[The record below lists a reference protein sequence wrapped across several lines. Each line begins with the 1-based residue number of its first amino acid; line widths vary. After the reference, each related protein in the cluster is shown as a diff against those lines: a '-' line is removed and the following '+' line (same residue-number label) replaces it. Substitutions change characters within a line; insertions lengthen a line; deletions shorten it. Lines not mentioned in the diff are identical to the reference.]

1 MRYCIENVVPKSR
14 MREETLAKWNSMV
27 PVDFAK
33 LNAASVGA
41 AISRP
46 RMVST
51 NMVSMPEIRK
61 KPTADPNIF
70 LLHGKTDSRTMPCVM
85 TCPRATWNP
94 VMVTDRK
101 SYGERFASTDELM
114 GLMGYQPGALKKAT
128 PDKEK
133 EKMMGNAFH
142 YQLVRALV
150 VTEEAEL
157 YSTCVQGRGSQED
170 VWAVLACIC

>member
-1 MRYCIENVVPKSR
+1 MASVGGDLFSRVCSIATELIGAYPRMKYCIENVVPKSK

-41 AISRP
+41 GISRP

-51 NMVSMPEIRK
+51 DMVPVPEIRQ

-70 LLHGKTDSRTMPCVM
+70 LQYGKTDSRTMPCAM
-85 TCPRATWNP
+85 TCPRGAWNP
-94 VMVTDRK
+94 VMVTNRK
-101 SYGERFASTDELM
+101 SYDERFASTDELM
-114 GLMGYQPGALKKAT
+114 GLMGYQPGALKQAT

-142 YQLVRALV
+142 Y
-150 VTEEAEL
+150 
-157 YSTCVQGRGSQED
+157 
-170 VWAVLACIC
+170 